1 MNLRLILSSELTWI
15 ALIFIS
21 SLIGLLCYKQKNSGN
36 EYVKQLSN
44 TLIGSLLA
52 LAVIFLGY
60 FYFHPKDGGL
70 FDKLISGEV
79 IVGVAVAFPILF
91 TWYRKDQ
98 KEKAASKAIQEEEK
112 KKQKEQYDYQEYT
125 EIKSDYLT
133 WYKSFYEDKM
143 NKMSQILAI
152 VNLEQIIDRVEV
164 FDTISDNKKM
174 HPIDF
179 TSLFVMIQERL
190 KECSNENEKLN
201 DSIKTNSIY
210 DSWRGLN
217 NKIISN
223 MSDVHQ
229 HAKNA
234 DEVYAIDFSKNSS
247 ILQKYRRSSKFYGCK
262 FKPEIFID
270 FISQDDGFYEFYYTL
285 MERKLTSAELA
296 EIEIVKKENDLYLE
310 HYLYSDDLGNTLLF
324 DRDQEKEKQDSINL
338 KNSSEEFPCSLS
350 NDLTQTS
357 ESLSQEE
364 FSCSLSNDLTQTS
377 ESPSQER
384 PSNSCLIY
392 ENSDLIYE
400 NRDLADYGP
409 INDLIE
415 SGKSITVKIN
425 NDNSSIKQKIFDKL
439 KLRIPMLN
447 KIENDHY
454 FISRSKNF
462 VPDMKDSEQKKWEWH
477 SWNVLT
483 KMKTEDKNIKYYIF
497 AVQISDRAF
506 ECIVINRANLG
517 ELLKHK
523 TMTKDLRYFFYFAK
537 EKK

>member
-1 MNLRLILSSELTWI
+1 MNLGLIFSSELTWI

-98 KEKAASKAIQEEEK
+98 KEKAASNAIQEEEK
-112 KKQKEQYDYQEYT
+112 KKQKERYDYQLYT
-125 EIKSDYLT
+125 ELKTDYLT
-133 WYKSFYEDKM
+133 WFKSFYEENM
-143 NKMSQILAI
+143 TLNLAL
-152 VNLEQIIDRVEV
+152 VNLEQIIERVKV
-164 FDTISDNKKM
+164 FDDISDSGDM

-179 TSLFVMIQERL
+179 ASLFVAIQEKF
-190 KECSNENEKLN
+190 KESCILVPDQSDINN
-201 DSIKTNSIY
+201 IY
-210 DSWRGLN
+210 ESWRMIN
-217 NKIISN
+217 NKII
-223 MSDVHQ
+223 
-229 HAKNA
+229 
-234 DEVYAIDFSKNSS
+234 DEIDETQRRNHTVQDVYAIDFVEKSEMLEYYDRAYSFN
-247 ILQKYRRSSKFYGCK
+247 GCK
-262 FKPEIFID
+262 FESDEFVKFIQGD
-270 FISQDDGFYEFYYTL
+270 GYGQYKFNYISLD
-285 MERKLTSAELA
+285 RKLTSEELKIISNSG
-296 EIEIVKKENDLYLE
+296 ELNCYF
-310 HYLYSDDLGNTLLF
+310 YTDDLGNTLLF

-338 KNSSEEFPCSLS
+338 KNPS
-350 NDLTQTS
+350 
-357 ESLSQEE
+357 EE

-384 PSNSCLIY
+384 PSNSD
-392 ENSDLIYE
+392 SIYE

-415 SGKSITVKIN
+415 SGKSITVNIN
-425 NDNSSIKQKIFDKL
+425 NDNSSIKQKIFDEL
-439 KLRIPMLN
+439 KLSIPKLN

-462 VPDMKDSEQKKWEWH
+462 VPDMKDSEQKKWKWH

-483 KMKTEDKNIKYYIF
+483 KMKTEDENIKYYIF
-497 AVQISDRAF
+497 AVQISDRDF

>member
-1 MNLRLILSSELTWI
+1 MNLGLILSSELTWI

-21 SLIGLLCYKQKNSGN
+21 SFIGLLCYKQKNSGN

-143 NKMSQILAI
+143 SQILAI

-190 KECSNENEKLN
+190 KECSNENEALN

-223 MSDVHQ
+223 MSDVRQ

-247 ILQKYRRSSKFYGCK
+247 ILQEYTPSSKFYGCK

-270 FISQDDGFYEFYYTL
+270 FIEQIDGFYEFYDTL
-285 MERKLTSAELA
+285 MERKLTSIELA
-296 EIEIVKKENDLYLE
+296 KIEEVKLESDLYLE
-310 HYLYSDDLGNTLLF
+310 SYFYIDDLGNTLLF
-324 DRDQEKEKQDSINL
+324 DCDQEKEKQDSINL
-338 KNSSEEFPCSLS
+338 KNSSEESSCSLS

-357 ESLSQEE
+357 ESLLQEE

-384 PSNSCLIY
+384 PS
-392 ENSDLIYE
+392 NSDLIYE

-415 SGKSITVKIN
+415 SGKSITVNIN
-425 NDNSSIKQKIFDKL
+425 NDNSSIKQKIFDEL
-439 KLRIPMLN
+439 KLSIPMLN

-462 VPDMKDSEQKKWEWH
+462 VPDMKDSEQKKWKWH

-523 TMTKDLRYFFYFAK
+523 TKTMTKDLRYFFYFAK

>member
-1 MNLRLILSSELTWI
+1 MNWRLILGSELTWI
-15 ALIFIS
+15 ALIFFGS
-21 SLIGLLCYKQKNSGN
+21 VVGLLCYQQKNSGN

-44 TLIGSLLA
+44 TLIYSLLA

-60 FYFHPKDGGL
+60 FRFHPENGGL

-143 NKMSQILAI
+143 SQILAI

-174 HPIDF
+174 YPIDF

-190 KECSNENEKLN
+190 KEWSNKNEESN

-210 DSWRGLN
+210 DSWRELN

-223 MSDVHQ
+223 MTDVRQ

-234 DEVYAIDFSKNSS
+234 DEVYALDFSKNSS
-247 ILQKYRRSSKFYGCK
+247 ILQEYTRSSKFYGCK
-262 FKPEIFID
+262 FKPENFMD
-270 FISQDDGFYEFYYTL
+270 FIKQDDGFYEFYDTL
-285 MERKLTSAELA
+285 MERKLTSKEL
-296 EIEIVKKENDLYLE
+296 EDKNKYDVKLE
-310 HYLYSDDLGNTLLF
+310 SYFYIDDLGNTLLF
-324 DRDQEKEKQDSINL
+324 DHDQEKEKQDSVNH
-338 KNSSEEFPCSLS
+338 KNSSEEF
-350 NDLTQTS
+350 
-357 ESLSQEE
+357 
-364 FSCSLSNDLTQTS
+364 SCSVSNDLTQTS

-384 PSNSCLIY
+384 PSNSYLIY

-415 SGKSITVKIN
+415 SGKSITVNIN
-425 NDNSSIKQKIFDKL
+425 NDNSSIKQKIFDEL
-439 KLRIPMLN
+439 KLSIPMLN

-462 VPDMKDSEQKKWEWH
+462 VPDMKDSEQEKWKWH

-483 KMKTEDKNIKYYIF
+483 KLKTEDEKIEFYIF
-497 AVQISDRAF
+497 AVQTSDRAF
-506 ECIVINRANLG
+506 ECIVINKENLG

-523 TMTKDLRYFFYFAK
+523 SMTKDSRYFFYFAK
-537 EKK
+537 EK